1 MDLNTWGVAL
11 LAFMFVLL
19 FVELFLPTG
28 GVLGMV
34 AAVVGISGLVCLFRY
49 DLTWGMSGL
58 LSMVVLL
65 PAFAAFAF
73 RVWPHTPMGRRVIGT
88 PTDEEVEAKRMTELR
103 ERERLTGMVGK
114 EGTVLTALR
123 PVGLIEIDGV
133 RMDALS
139 ETMFVQ
145 PGAKVKVTYADG
157 SQIKVRQI
165 N

>member
-1 MDLNTWGVAL
+1 
-11 LAFMFVLL
+11 
-19 FVELFLPTG
+19 
-28 GVLGMV
+28 
-34 AAVVGISGLVCLFRY
+34 
-49 DLTWGMSGL
+49 
-58 LSMVVLL
+58 
-65 PAFAAFAF
+65 
-73 RVWPHTPMGRRVIGT
+73 
-88 PTDEEVEAKRMTELR
+88 
-103 ERERLTGMVGK
+103 MVGK

-145 PGAKVKVTYADG
+145 PGSKVKVTYADG

>member
-1 MDLNTWGVAL
+1 
-11 LAFMFVLL
+11 
-19 FVELFLPTG
+19 
-28 GVLGMV
+28 
-34 AAVVGISGLVCLFRY
+34 
-49 DLTWGMSGL
+49 
-58 LSMVVLL
+58 
-65 PAFAAFAF
+65 
-73 RVWPHTPMGRRVIGT
+73 MGRRVIGT
-88 PTDEEVEAKRMTELR
+88 PSDEELETKRLAELR

-145 PGAKVKVTYADG
+145 PGSKVKVTYADG

>member
-49 DLTWGMSGL
+49 DLNWGFSGL
-58 LSMVVLL
+58 LALVVLL

-73 RVWPHTPMGRRVIGT
+73 RIWPQTPMGRRVIGT
-88 PTDEEVEAKRMTELR
+88 PSDEEVDAKRLAELR
-103 ERERLTGMVGK
+103 ERERLTAMVGK
-114 EGTVLTALR
+114 EGLVLTALR
-123 PVGLIEIDGV
+123 PVGLVEIDGA

-139 ETMFVQ
+139 ETMYVRA
-145 PGAKVKVTYADG
+145 GAKVKVTYADG
-157 SQIKVRQI
+157 SQIKVREI
-165 N
+165 S